1 MICYLLGTLIQ
12 CLPLTL
18 SLLPSSSHQVY
29 LLASLFPGARDHP
42 VLHDVQL
49 PVQRKIST
57 QRALKDFH
65 DLCLDRKV
73 RGLLHPDP

>member
-1 MICYLLGTLIQ
+1 M
-12 CLPLTL
+12 PL
-18 SLLPSSSHQVY
+18 SLPPSPSHQVY
-29 LLASLFPGARDHP
+29 LLASLFPGAREHA

-73 RGLLHPDP
+73 RRLLYPDP